1 MSTTVIRELIAS
13 WQQSRQ
19 ALRAIEKAEHP
30 NVTDVFG
37 RVWEWKSKDI
47 YTHDGMAWP
56 LDHVTNEKIGLPS
69 KQALENPNYQ
79 WCSTCLGGAA

>member
-1 MSTTVIRELIAS
+1 MSTAAVRELIVS

-19 ALRAIEKAEHP
+19 ALRAIEEAGHP
-30 NVTDVFG
+30 DVTDVFG
-37 RVWEWKSKDI
+37 RVWVWKDKDL

-56 LDHVTNEKIGLPS
+56 LDHVTNRNMGLPT

-79 WCSTCLGGAA
+79 WCSICVGAS